1 MVVLDLRD
9 KLRREVAV
17 VHKQSFGRSG
27 GLDIPVAR
35 QGAKLQSGA

>member
-17 VHKQSFGRSG
+17 VHKQSF
-27 GLDIPVAR
+27 VY
-35 QGAKLQSGA
+35 